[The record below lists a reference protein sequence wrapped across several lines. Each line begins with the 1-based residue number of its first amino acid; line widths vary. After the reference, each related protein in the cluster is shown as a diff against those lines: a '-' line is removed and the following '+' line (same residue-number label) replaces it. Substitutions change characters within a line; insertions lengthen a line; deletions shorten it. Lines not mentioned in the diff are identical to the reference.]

1 MVVRTFG
8 VDLLTLLMSLDRP
21 AECDLSWMLYGP
33 SDELVVEREFTPDA
47 DEPLRWAA
55 E

>member
-8 VDLLTLLMSLDRP
+8 VDLLALLMSLDRP
-21 AECDLSWMLYGP
+21 AEADLSWLLYGP
-33 SDELVVEREFTPDA
+33 TDELVVEAEPEPDI
-47 DEPLRWAA
+47 DQPLRWAA